1 MNLPSSEYAIHVAIV
16 DLLKLQLPAGCV
28 VHHSPN
34 EGRHKVQYRAKQKR
48 LGVQPGWPD
57 LEVFI
62 PRELWKS
69 PADCTPIFLEVK
81 TAKGR
86 TSQNQRR
93 VHKHLREAGAEVH
106 IVRSIEDVQAVFTGD
121 RWALR

>member
-1 MNLPSSEYAIHVAIV
+1 MNLPNSEYAIHVAIV
-16 DLLKLQLPAGCV
+16 DMLRLWLPNDCV

-57 LEVFI
+57 LEIMV
-62 PRELWKS
+62 PRKYWRSQNEY
-69 PADCTPIFLEVK
+69 APIFLEVK

-93 VHKHLREAGAEVH
+93 VHKSLREAGAHVH
-106 IVRSIEDVQAVFTGD
+106 IVRSIEDVQDVFTGD
-121 RWALR
+121 RWAL